1 MIITDNNH
9 RFFYDVYDIIKIEN
23 NLIFNEIPFNRAK
36 DDNDLLVVSKTNYL
50 KIIDKIKEELT
61 HATI

>member
-23 NLIFNEIPFNRAK
+23 SLIFNEIPFNKAK

-50 KIIDKIKEELT
+50 KIIDKIKEELCSK
-61 HATI
+61 